1 MMQPIVIRLPD
12 EEKRLLKIEAQN
24 QGVPVSEVARKAI
37 KTYLRKKPKKLS
49 GVGVLLKWATRKE
62 KPVKKYAITSLNYKE
77 YLYGSKSKKFGY
89 LWHDKKN
96 KEK

>member
-37 KTYLRKKPKKLS
+37 KLIS
-49 GVGVLLKWATRKE
+49 G
-62 KPVKKYAITSLNYKE
+62 
-77 YLYGSKSKKFGY
+77 KSQ
-89 LWHDKKN
+89 KN
-96 KEK
+96 